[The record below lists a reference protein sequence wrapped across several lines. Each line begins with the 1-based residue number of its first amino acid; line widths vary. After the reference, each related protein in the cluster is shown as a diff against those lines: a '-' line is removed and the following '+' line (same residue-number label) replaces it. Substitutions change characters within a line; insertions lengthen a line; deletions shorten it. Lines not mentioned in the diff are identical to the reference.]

1 MFVFVLFLKIHLK
14 AYYSVTKH
22 FVWRRRPLPPAVYE
36 SNLIIYS
43 HWHSPHLRL
52 YPSFFSCS
60 SALLLWSLHSG
71 AVTVRSTPVT
81 STRLQ
86 LTEWQGLISDLPI
99 SVLQSHHSSRGVSP
113 LLMVLPA
120 AVRKNKLWLV
130 STDEEQRKLCY
141 LHFDSLV
148 RLSLLFRTVKDK
160 HAVTPKAAD
169 PVSYSVYCEDGY
181 VELGNSYINR

>member
-1 MFVFVLFLKIHLK
+1 
-14 AYYSVTKH
+14 
-22 FVWRRRPLPPAVYE
+22 
-36 SNLIIYS
+36 
-43 HWHSPHLRL
+43 
-52 YPSFFSCS
+52 
-60 SALLLWSLHSG
+60 
-71 AVTVRSTPVT
+71 
-81 STRLQ
+81 
-86 LTEWQGLISDLPI
+86 
-99 SVLQSHHSSRGVSP
+99 
-113 LLMVLPA
+113 MVLPA